1 MALRLKNLIAFDS
14 TELTDRAIN
23 RAHIIGVGKRSRAFL
38 QRARKKFVETLI
50 ARDVGI
56 GRLTHVDAVLRDK
69 PADQARRQSACLRAG
84 DHACEGGERLFG
96 NEVLRED
103 VEAIGHDGF

>member
-1 MALRLKNLIAFDS
+1 MPLRLKNLIAFDS

-38 QRARKKFVETLI
+38 QWPRKKFVEALV
-50 ARDVGI
+50 ARDIRI
-56 GRLTHVDAVLRDK
+56 GRLTHIDRVTPNK
-69 PADQARRQSACLRAG
+69 PADQPRRQAACLRAG

-103 VEAIGHDGF
+103 VEAIGHDSF